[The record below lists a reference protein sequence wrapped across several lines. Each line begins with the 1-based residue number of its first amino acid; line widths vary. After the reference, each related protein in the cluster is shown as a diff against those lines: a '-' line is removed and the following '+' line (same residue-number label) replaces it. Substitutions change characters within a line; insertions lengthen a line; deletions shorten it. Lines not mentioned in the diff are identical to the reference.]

1 MKIRKQVYE
10 LTLEDLETYPVWE
23 FALDEES
30 EEGQDE
36 GTVRPYSQSGPADP
50 ADGMLV
56 VRASFTLADG
66 TRLKGYLTPPPPRS
80 SEIGSIQ
87 PEIVTPKGNVS
98 FWYGLRKPS
107 PEVISKAYEA
117 LGKESPGVFPVRFT
131 SDVEVVGGPVTGT
144 LNGFMHGELKSKEVY
159 EIR

>member
-23 FALDEES
+23 FASDEES

-36 GTVRPYSQSGPADP
+36 ATVRPYSQSGPADP
-50 ADGMLV
+50 AYGMLV
-56 VRASFTLADG
+56 VSTSFTLADG

-80 SEIGSIQ
+80 TGIGDIQ
-87 PEIVTPKGNVS
+87 PEIVTAKGNVS
-98 FWYGLRKPS
+98 FWYGRRKPS
-107 PEVISKAYEA
+107 AELISQAYET
-117 LGKESPGVFPVRFT
+117 LGKESAGVFPVRFT

-144 LNGFMHGELKSKEVY
+144 INGFMHGELKSEDVY
-159 EIR
+159 ETR